1 MDISLD
7 RGGEELQLA
16 KVVNRMK
23 GSEGNPIGMSN
34 KNPILDKRVYEIEF
48 EDDFHH
54 PVAANLIPG
63 NLFAPVNQ

>member
-1 MDISLD
+1 MDWC
-7 RGGEELQLA
+7 GEDPQLA
-16 KVVNRMK
+16 KVVNLMK
-23 GSEGNPIGMSN
+23 DNEGNPIGMSN
-34 KNPILDKRVYEIEF
+34 KNPILDTIFYEIEF